1 MKTTIITIMKHFK
14 KIRGNSLAEFAT
26 TTALMATLAATAA
39 PKLSEL
45 TETGRLEKSFEDID
59 KVIKQAGQFYQRTAD
74 LEGRGRFPNQT
85 KFNQSIGG
93 PDGNGYSNAGGSSE
107 DLAHAY
113 MNSYTHTEM
122 ILRDLGLDDD
132 ASDGWNY
139 YEDIPNNSWRSVFGG
154 YAGTNS
160 GVTNPSPDGLLNEWP
175 ALFGDEILE
184 SPYQDGHY
192 LYSVVAGG
200 GTGDDVFPPVIWVVD
215 MERARDLNNV
225 LTP

>member
-1 MKTTIITIMKHFK
+1 MKHFK

-93 PDGNGYSNAGGSSE
+93 PDGNGYSNAGGSAE

-122 ILRDLGLDDD
+122 ILRDLGLDDGL
-132 ASDGWNY
+132 SDGWNY

-160 GVTNPSPDGLLNEWP
+160 GVTNPSPDVPNEWP
-175 ALFGDEILE
+175 ALFGDETLE